1 MSKLSIFY
9 IFSIFCY
16 SGGSRILRYQVISYK
31 TIPDIVESYS
41 FEEKRMKSNFTY
53 TENDKI

>member
-1 MSKLSIFY
+1 MLKLSIFY

-31 TIPDIVESYS
+31 TIPDIYLLKVTVLRRKDEIQY
-41 FEEKRMKSNFTY
+41 Y
-53 TENDKI
+53 LYWI